1 MAWIEQKQRFQ
12 KRFDILAQYNI
23 NSLIAELNKEIGSY
37 IKTAGIGTRN
47 DQTYTN
53 IIKLTS
59 RIEYIKNVYATLH
72 HDIIEFISKESK
84 DHNLSG
90 LLTENGELQKQIRK
104 LEKIEGDM
112 KVDVESSIAR
122 DTILRSRDTDIS
134 RHKLFIL
141 DRPLRTGMIPYLW
154 VLGVIFVGVALVI
167 FKMSFPN
174 IFDINIAEVF
184 PMILQYITNTY
195 VLGSILIVALI
206 VIVLLSLKI
215 SGVFG
220 KNKS

>member
-1 MAWIEQKQRFQ
+1 
-12 KRFDILAQYNI
+12 
-23 NSLIAELNKEIGSY
+23 
-37 IKTAGIGTRN
+37 
-47 DQTYTN
+47 
-53 IIKLTS
+53 
-59 RIEYIKNVYATLH
+59 
-72 HDIIEFISKESK
+72 
-84 DHNLSG
+84 
-90 LLTENGELQKQIRK
+90 
-104 LEKIEGDM
+104 M

-154 VLGVIFVGVALVI
+154 VLGVIFVGVALFI
-167 FKMSFPN
+167 FKMSFPT
-174 IFDINIAEVF
+174 IFDINISEVF

-195 VLGSILIVALI
+195 VLGSILIVALL
-206 VIVLLSLKI
+206 VIVFLSLKI

>member
-1 MAWIEQKQRFQ
+1 MAWIEQKKRFQ
-12 KRFDILAQYNI
+12 KRFDMLAQYNMNETI
-23 NSLIAELNKEIGSY
+23 TELNKEIGSY
-37 IKTAGIGTRN
+37 IQTAGIGKRN
-47 DQTYTN
+47 DQTYSN

-59 RIEYIKNVYATLH
+59 RIEYIKNIYATLH
-72 HDIIEFISKESK
+72 RDIIKYISKESK

-174 IFDINIAEVF
+174 IFDINIAQVF

-206 VIVLLSLKI
+206 VIVFLSLKI